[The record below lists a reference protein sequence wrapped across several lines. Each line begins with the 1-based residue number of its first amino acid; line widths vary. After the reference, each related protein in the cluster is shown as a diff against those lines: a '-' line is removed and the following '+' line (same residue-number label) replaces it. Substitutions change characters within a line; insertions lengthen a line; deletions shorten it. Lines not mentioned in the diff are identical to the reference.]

1 MIWDKKSVLK
11 VIAFLILFLSIG
23 CVKYSFKGALPSYL
37 KTISIP
43 LFEDRTSWAGLREEM
58 TTKVID
64 AFISDNSLRV
74 IEDEKSADLLLEG
87 AISRIQEKYVA
98 ISGAEQV
105 EQKQI
110 WVYVS
115 VKCTNQRI
123 DKELWSGNLS
133 DFDGVSGAGNL
144 DELNRAVSIAVD
156 KIVEDIVNK
165 TIAAW

>member
-1 MIWDKKSVLK
+1 MIWDKRGVSKVVTVVLLLLSV
-11 VIAFLILFLSIG
+11 G

-74 IEDEKSADLLLEG
+74 IEDEKAADLLLQG
-87 AISRIQEKYVA
+87 SISRIQEKYVA
-98 ISGAEQV
+98 ISGGEQV

-115 VKCTNQRI
+115 VKCIIQKSER
-123 DKELWSGNLS
+123 ELWSGNLS
-133 DFDGVSGAGNL
+133 DFYEVSGAGTL
-144 DELNRAVSIAVD
+144 DELNAAVSFAVD

>member
-1 MIWDKKSVLK
+1 MIWDKKPVLA
-11 VIAFLILFLSIG
+11 VFLIFLLLLYPN

-43 LFEDRTSWAGLREEM
+43 LFEDRTSWAGLREDM
-58 TTKVID
+58 TNKVID

-74 IEDEKSADLLLEG
+74 IEDEKAADLVLQG
-87 AISRIQEKYVA
+87 TISRIQEKYVA
-98 ISGAEQV
+98 ISGTEQV

-115 VKCTNQRI
+115 VKCINQKTE
-123 DKELWSGNLS
+123 KELWSGTLS
-133 DFDGVSGAGNL
+133 DFDEVSGTADL
-144 DELNRAVSIAVD
+144 SLLNDAVSAAVD

>member
-1 MIWDKKSVLK
+1 MTWDRKPVFK
-11 VIAFLILFLSIG
+11 VVTLCLLLLSLS

-58 TTKVID
+58 TNKVID

-74 IEDEKSADLLLEG
+74 IEDEKAADLVLQG
-87 AISRIQEKYVA
+87 TISRIQEKYVA
-98 ISGAEQV
+98 ITGGEQV

-110 WVYVS
+110 WVFVS
-115 VKCTNQRI
+115 VKCINQKI
-123 DKELWSGNLS
+123 DKELWSGSLS
-133 DFDGVSGAGNL
+133 DFYQVSGAGTL
-144 DELNRAVSIAVD
+144 DELNAAVSFAVD

>member
-1 MIWDKKSVLK
+1 MTWDKKPVFKIVTLFVL
-11 VIAFLILFLSIG
+11 LLSLN
-23 CVKYSFKGALPSYL
+23 CVKYSFKGALPAYL

-74 IEDEKSADLLLEG
+74 IEDEKAADLVLEG
-87 AISRIQEKYVA
+87 TISRIQEKYVA
-98 ISGAEQV
+98 ITPGEQV

-110 WVYVS
+110 WVFVS
-115 VKCTNQRI
+115 VKCTNQEME
-123 DKELWSGNLS
+123 KELWSGNLS
-133 DFDGVSGAGNL
+133 DFSEVSGAGTL
-144 DELNRAVSIAVD
+144 DELNAAVSLAVD

>member
-1 MIWDKKSVLK
+1 MTWDKKPILAAV
-11 VIAFLILFLSIG
+11 VIFLLLFYTN

-37 KTISIP
+37 KTISVP

-74 IEDEKSADLLLEG
+74 IEDDKAADLVLEG
-87 AISRIQEKYVA
+87 TISRIQEKYVA
-98 ISGAEQV
+98 ISGTEQV

-115 VKCTNQRI
+115 VKCINQRTE
-123 DKELWSGNLS
+123 KELWSGSLS
-133 DFDGVSGAGNL
+133 DFDEVSGTAAL
-144 DELNRAVSIAVD
+144 DELNSAVSAAVD

>member
-1 MIWDKKSVLK
+1 MTWDKKSVFK
-11 VIAFLILFLSIG
+11 VGSLCVLLLSLS

-43 LFEDRTSWAGLREEM
+43 LFEDRTSWAGLREEI

-64 AFISDNSLRV
+64 AFISDNSLHV
-74 IEDEKSADLLLEG
+74 IEDEKAADLLLSG
-87 AISRIQEKYVA
+87 TVTQIQKKYVA
-98 ISGAEQV
+98 ITPGEQV
-105 EQKQI
+105 EQQQI

-115 VKCTNQRI
+115 VKCVNQKI
-123 DKELWSGNLS
+123 NKELWSGTLS
-133 DFDGVSGAGNL
+133 DFDVVSGAGTL
-144 DELNRAVSIAVD
+144 DELNAAVSFAVD